1 MIASWYTPMV
11 QSLFKALAPVFAQL
25 LITELLKDQS
35 LKEKTHLPLSVPLEN
50 APSRLIYRSKEHIKC
65 IKNK

>member
-1 MIASWYTPMV
+1 MISDIDIHVLYPESFNDMV
-11 QSLFKALAPVFAQL
+11 EGV
-25 LITELLKDQS
+25 TERECYKGENPS
-35 LKEKTHLPLSVPLEN
+35 SIECPLEN